1 MDQLNQ
7 KQFRT
12 PTAIMGIFDLLRLA
26 SLRTRL
32 EDWSC
37 KMKQNKWD
45 TLFNWYLEASK
56 HIWDSKIASLQ
67 NTISKLINVNQ
78 QLKEDKR
85 KKKTFEAPFS
95 PFPYF
100 VSIPTSFIPSSSS
113 FKFSHWTLVFPETVP
128 TSSPPESVRT
138 CPIRVIPSAD
148 SHAKPLTSN
157 VLQNK
162 AQL

>member
-67 NTISKLINVNQ
+67 NTISKLIEENK
-78 QLKEDKR
+78 QLENIKKLLRSLFPLPYPLCLQVHR
-85 KKKTFEAPFS
+85 KHLVPRSLPWCHFPFFLCAVLPS
-95 PFPYF
+95 H
-100 VSIPTSFIPSSSS
+100 SIPFTELPIFTYRFRFFSRSF
-113 FKFSHWTLVFPETVP
+113 F
-128 TSSPPESVRT
+128 
-138 CPIRVIPSAD
+138 
-148 SHAKPLTSN
+148 
-157 VLQNK
+157 
-162 AQL
+162 